1 MAPGFRKGQ
10 HGCGLAPGR
19 KWQLLAN
26 IAPGQFANQYCRNRR
41 IGAELMGWL
50 LLLVGLI
57 LSVFDWLI
65 KPIVLAIEPLLSLSA
80 LAWVAPLL
88 FIWLLLAK
96 NEK

>member
-1 MAPGFRKGQ
+1 VAERFGKGQ
-10 HGCGLAPGR
+10 HGCGLAAGR

-26 IAPGQFANQYCRNRR
+26 IAPGQFAHQYCRNRK

-57 LSVFDWLI
+57 LTVFDWLI
-65 KPIVLAIEPLLSLSA
+65 KPIVLALEPLLSLSV
-80 LAWVAPLL
+80 LGWVAPLL

-96 NEK
+96 NEI

>member
-1 MAPGFRKGQ
+1 
-10 HGCGLAPGR
+10 
-19 KWQLLAN
+19 
-26 IAPGQFANQYCRNRR
+26 
-41 IGAELMGWL
+41 MGWL